1 MSFRPFL
8 RQLGF
13 QPGVQLNALVDN
25 TDGAATS
32 NTDQIVGLVARLPRG
47 RIDRPF
53 SVSRNNFSQRTGQKP
68 TPLRVSPLN
77 EARLQMYE
85 ALQTGAS
92 EVVVQ
97 RLTSAS
103 ATRRYAVVRLAAGAT
118 LNATV
123 SNGAVTAVT
132 VASGGTNYVTGQE
145 LEFTSATGTGAKATL
160 IATNGAITG
169 ATIING
175 GSGYSSAPTVA
186 VANNVSWTAE
196 DTLPSSG
203 YLLAIDDR
211 NCWNDGVV
219 LAIHADATD
228 SATPMAA
235 TDITLR
241 VIDPATE
248 EVVREFSGSLDDSAL
263 DDYSGS
269 KFLADVAAMQDDSYV
284 ITVAPGAVIPTTAGC
299 YGNDANGR
307 PKWGRSIGPVVLFT
321 EGSTS
326 YAEADLS
333 RCVKSLVDGDLPFGY
348 LISGGT
354 QSISLL
360 TKLASAAIEAN
371 IQFLYDLPGTLN
383 KDAVIALHRTL
394 GFNSHLVQPYWAPV
408 QAIDP
413 LNGNRATW
421 GSCGLQAGLR
431 ARRNAQRNAKGFAPK
446 HYPIAGKDWPVQRA
460 GMTKLFVLT
469 DGDESE
475 LAQHH
480 INPVLNKQFGSGE
493 FYVFADQLTTAK
505 TDVSRRKLITV
516 AERSVEI
523 EWMVSAYCRELLH
536 LPLEEAVRKLDT
548 FLGRVHT
555 DALASGWLRPAVQ
568 LGGRG
573 MDWEITA
580 DENRADRITVVYKA
594 SFDGNVRQFFIT
606 PHLSK

>member
-8 RQLGF
+8 RSLGA
-13 QPGVQLNALVDN
+13 QPGVQLNPLIDK
-25 TDGAATS
+25 TDGASTS
-32 NTDQIVGLVARLPRG
+32 NTDQIVGLIARLPRG
-47 RIDRPF
+47 RTDRSF
-53 SVSRNNFSQRTGQKP
+53 SVSRSNFAQRTGQRP
-68 TPLRVSPLN
+68 TPMRVSALN
-77 EARLQMYE
+77 EARLQAYE
-85 ALQTGAS
+85 CLQAGAS
-92 EVVVQ
+92 EVVIQ

-103 ATRRYAVVRLAAGAT
+103 ATRRYGVARLASGAT
-118 LNATV
+118 LSATV
-123 SNGAVTAVT
+123 SNGAVTAIT
-132 VASGGTNYVTGQE
+132 VSNGGTNYVTGQE

-175 GSGYSSAPTVA
+175 GSGYSAAPTVA

-196 DTLPSSG
+196 DAIPSSG
-203 YLLAIDDR
+203 FLLAIEDK

-241 VIDPATE
+241 VIDPATD
-248 EVVREFSGSLDDSAL
+248 EVVREFSGSLDEAAL

-269 KFLADVAAMQDDSYV
+269 KFLADVAATQDDSYV

-307 PKWGRSIGPVVLFT
+307 AKWGRSIGPVVLFT

-326 YAEADLS
+326 YSEADLS

-354 QSISLL
+354 QSVSLL
-360 TKLASAAIEAN
+360 TKLANAAIEAN
-371 IQFLYDLPGTLN
+371 IQFLHDLPGSLG
-383 KDAVIALHRTL
+383 KDAVIALNRTL
-394 GFNSHLVQPYWAPV
+394 GFNSHLVQAYWAPE

-413 LNGNRATW
+413 LNGNRAIW
-421 GSCGLQAGLR
+421 GASGLQAGMR

-475 LAQHH
+475 LAQNH
-480 INPVLNKQFGSGE
+480 INPVLSKTFGSGE
-493 FYVFADQLTTAK
+493 FYVFADQLTSAR

-523 EWMVSAYCRELLH
+523 EWMVAAYCRELLH
-536 LPLEEAVRKLDT
+536 LPLQEAVRKLDA
-548 FLGRVHT
+548 FLDRMHA
-555 DALASGWLRPAVQ
+555 DALASDWLRPAVQ

-573 MDWEITA
+573 MDWEIAA